1 MMERGELASITGNT
15 EQWGG
20 SQRAER
26 LCTGP
31 RGFAHRRRWVGYC
44 PASHTHTH
52 HVGPTQVDEGLA
64 ASIANGIRNICALR
78 GDPPLGQEKW
88 EAVEGGFNCALD
100 LVKYIRQKHGD
111 WFGISVSGY
120 PEGHPD
126 VIKPVKDLGRP
137 LSASEKKRVMRTA
150 EGEECAPTP
159 LPLGLCLAALLC
171 EGSG

>member
-1 MMERGELASITGNT
+1 VA
-15 EQWGG
+15 
-20 SQRAER
+20 
-26 LCTGP
+26 P
-31 RGFAHRRRWVGYC
+31 
-44 PASHTHTH
+44 
-52 HVGPTQVDEGLA
+52 QVDEGLS

-100 LVKYIRQKHGD
+100 LVKYIRQKYGD

-137 LSASEKKRVMRTA
+137 LSASERKRVMRTA
-150 EGEECAPTP
+150 EGEECAPNP
-159 LPLGLCLAALLC
+159 HQHLSVLASHASPSSARILLSSCLCPPSHGCAPV
-171 EGSG
+171 

>member
-1 MMERGELASITGNT
+1 M
-15 EQWGG
+15 
-20 SQRAER
+20 
-26 LCTGP
+26 
-31 RGFAHRRRWVGYC
+31 
-44 PASHTHTH
+44 
-52 HVGPTQVDEGLA
+52 DEGLA

-150 EGEECAPTP
+150 EGEECAPNPITNPFPSCPPIPSSARIPSVGSEP
-159 LPLGLCLAALLC
+159 LKSSSLRHLA
-171 EGSG
+171 